1 MSIWLQG
8 SKRKPTGGKYHHA
21 KPKKKMHVGRAP
33 ALTRVADKTKV
44 RKVKALGNTSKLR
57 TLSAS
62 ECNVYDAKKKK
73 TIKAKIED
81 VMLNPANRHYVRMD
95 VITHGAILKTDLGF
109 VKVTNR
115 PGQEGIVNGVFT
127 EYSEE
132 KGGTRLAKATKP
144 KNVKK
149 KVHKDRK
156 EKKVK
161 GLDKKKAKEKAKQKK

>member
-21 KPKKKMHVGRAP
+21 KPKKKMHVGRTP
-33 ALTRVADKTKV
+33 ALTRVAEKTKV
-44 RKVKALGNTSKLR
+44 RKVKTLGGNIKNRAL
-57 TLSAS
+57 AMS
-62 ECNVYDAKKKK
+62 ECNVYDPKKKK
-73 TIKAKIED
+73 SVKAKIED

-132 KGGTRLAKATKP
+132 KGGTRLAKTTKQ
-144 KNVKK
+144 KKVKK

-161 GLDKKKAKEKAKQKK
+161 GIDKKKPKK